1 MKSQQNFILSYCVYN
16 MSFFSCGSYW
26 GLFLGFSGVWVEST
40 SNSRVMFLS
49 LGIIHI
55 LDQIIFYCWGYFVG
69 KKKKKGWFKTSLA
82 QKRPVSFSLLWQ
94 SKMPPSLPNVHCLA
108 SLHHSPSLP
117 LRTSA
122 LGYGPYYK
130 CVVVFLLSQLDAW
143 KVLY

>member
-55 LDQIIFYCWGYFVG
+55 LDQIIFLLLGLFCG
-69 KKKKKGWFKTSLA
+69 KKKKGWFKTSLG

-94 SKMPPSLPNVHCLA
+94 PKMPSSLPNVHCFA

-130 CVVVFLLSQLDAW
+130 YVVVFLLSQLDAQ
-143 KVLY
+143 KVLH